1 MTLRGL
7 GINYD
12 TGFFPGGTD
21 SRPGFDPAAVR
32 RDMAV
37 IARDLHCT
45 AVRVSG
51 GDPGRLSVAAAAAK
65 AEGLETWFAPF
76 PCELGTGEL
85 RPLLAECAE
94 RAATAGSDVL
104 VLGCEMSLFSRG
116 FLPGDTVFDRIEL
129 LTCGHAGR
137 GGAGE
142 DSPGETAQLVNT
154 FLAEAAADARRR
166 FPGRLTYAAGLW
178 EDIDWAPFDIVAA
191 DAYRDESTKAF
202 YPDMIGSLV
211 TMSAALGKPFAA
223 TEFGCC
229 TYEGAADRGGMGW
242 AIVDDTTDP
251 PRIKG
256 DYRRSEAEQVAYLT
270 ELLATFD
277 AHGVDSA
284 FWFTF
289 ATFTARH
296 AADPARDLDLG
307 AYGLVKMLDGEHWE
321 PKEGFHALA
330 AEYARRR

>member
-12 TGFFPGGTD
+12 TGFFPGGQD

-32 RDMAV
+32 HDMAV

-45 AVRVSG
+45 AVRISG
-51 GDPGRLSVAAAAAK
+51 GVPERLSVAAAAAK
-65 AEGLETWFAPF
+65 AEGLEAWFAPF

-85 RPLLAECAE
+85 RPLLAECAD
-94 RAATAGSDVL
+94 RAAAAGSDVL

-116 FLPGDTVFDRIEL
+116 FLPGDTVFDRIAL
-129 LTCGHAGR
+129 LTSGHAGR

-142 DSPGETAQLVNT
+142 DSPGEPARSVNA
-154 FLAEAAADARRR
+154 FLAEVAADARQR

-178 EDIDWAPFDIVAA
+178 EDIDWAPFDIVAV

-202 YPDMIGSLV
+202 YPDMIESLV
-211 TMSAALGKPFAA
+211 KMAADLGKPFAA

-229 TYEGAADRGGMGW
+229 TYEGAADQGGMGW
-242 AIVDDTTDP
+242 DILDETAGG

-256 DYRRSEAEQVAYLT
+256 AYRRSEAEQVTYLT

-277 AHGVDSA
+277 EQGVDSA

-289 ATFTARH
+289 ATFTAPH

-307 AYGLVKMLDGEHWE
+307 AYGLVKMIDGARWE

-330 AEYARRR
+330 AEYTRRR